1 MINLQGDYLILI
13 HLVSHALVYPLYKLY
28 EGQEVTKK
36 IFKYRAIPLVVSVS
50 FDAYQILKY
59 ADLIFLV
66 VSNYTVA
73 WYLPLSR
80 DLLNSDTIKYITYVS
95 SKRKGPSS
103 DIVDNFI
110 YLLSLHSLEPFILVT
125 VTIPSSLVQKVSKL
139 FLLIVMINLRFS
151 QEFAGSLLIKLR
163 KWQRSNWKCTNILSS
178 FHVTKCLF
186 LSKSKVR

>member
-28 EGQEVTKK
+28 EGQEVTNK

-73 WYLPLSR
+73 
-80 DLLNSDTIKYITYVS
+80 
-95 SKRKGPSS
+95 
-103 DIVDNFI
+103 
-110 YLLSLHSLEPFILVT
+110 
-125 VTIPSSLVQKVSKL
+125 
-139 FLLIVMINLRFS
+139 
-151 QEFAGSLLIKLR
+151 
-163 KWQRSNWKCTNILSS
+163 
-178 FHVTKCLF
+178 
-186 LSKSKVR
+186 